1 MIRGGEAGGRLDY
14 RRVGEGAVLFDRHTW
29 QTHVL
34 TPAAAIIF
42 ETLLEASRG
51 ECLGRDEVLRILR
64 GDLGVDPAEAPI
76 VRLLDT
82 LTAIGMI
89 SA

>member
-1 MIRGGEAGGRLDY
+1 VSRGGEAGGRLDY

-29 QTHVL
+29 QTHIL

-42 ETLLEASRG
+42 ETLLEASRRVR
-51 ECLGRDEVLRILR
+51 LSRDEALCILR
-64 GDLGVDPAEAPI
+64 RDLGVDPAEAPI

-82 LTAIGMI
+82 LAAIGMI
-89 SA
+89 CE